1 MSDIPPQANPQT
13 RSPVAIDKTVIRH
26 CAAIFSILLIVY
38 LATMPMM
45 LALEDDGLFVLSSYE
60 PGLSPPPGYPLH
72 TMIGHVFSKIPI
84 GSVAARI
91 HALSA
96 FFGALTCM
104 LVFLLIDRLIAC
116 RSMAYLG
123 ALSYG
128 LSLRFWSQSIIAEV
142 YTLNTFFF
150 FLLLY
155 LVIRFTEDKG
165 AHSDKS
171 KLKWFIGAPGWL
183 LGSIAFTYGLS
194 LTNHWP
200 LMVLSTPALLVLLWP
215 KRTEVLAA
223 LGICMGLA
231 FIGLVPYLW
240 MYFYSQTDPYIS
252 FYGPLE
258 SISDLWFYISR
269 QGYSS
274 VDTSVSATL
283 RDNLLYI
290 GFFLK
295 ETTVQFGIVGFSLAA
310 IGALSQFRYLR
321 KEIAIALILAF
332 LGNSVLL
339 ALLLGFDYDLIY
351 QSVFRVY
358 PLIAYGVMSIWLAMG
373 AYRVTSYL
381 YARAS
386 ISVPKQ
392 KLRYIFAIVVLSL
405 IVIINLPANYRHNYV
420 WAEEYSKFILLN
432 LERDAVLFGT
442 DDVAMGTIGYMNRVN
457 KFRPDITLYNK
468 FGLLLGNR
476 LFSPLDDSAETGEKN
491 ILAFINAS
499 QRPVYYVNELD
510 SGYGYKS
517 FLFYY
522 QVDKSSAPGSAEI
535 NLTQDNLNFLIA
547 LVNQKQA
554 HDSWTEIFRILLL
567 ESIVPEISAVLVNRD
582 PDQVTDRLKQILA
595 ESLKLFNCQV
605 ARIKWL
611 MGRSDEVH
619 VAEIEQLLAVA
630 ELNLNGAL
638 TKSNVAEFYQ
648 QQAQWYLR
656 QEMLEPAIKSYQTS
670 LDSWFH
676 PDNQSVNEVLKLY
689 KLHGRSKQFDELI
702 SRMNARL

>member
-554 HDSWTEIFRILLL
+554 RDSWTEIFRILLL
-567 ESIVPEISAVLVNRD
+567 ESIVPEISAVLVNRG

-595 ESLKLFNCQV
+595 ESLKLFNCQL

-630 ELNLNGAL
+630 ELNLNDAL

-689 KLHGRSKQFDELI
+689 NLHGRSKQFDELI

>member
-1 MSDIPPQANPQT
+1 MSDIPPQTNPHT

-26 CAAIFSILLIVY
+26 CAVIFSILLIVY
-38 LATMPMM
+38 LATMPMT
-45 LALEDDGLFVLSSYE
+45 LALEDDGLYVLSSYE
-60 PGLSPPPGYPLH
+60 PGVAHPPGYPLH
-72 TMIGHVFSKIPI
+72 TMIGYVFSKIPI

-104 LVFLLIDRLIAC
+104 LVFLLIHRLIAS

-128 LSLRFWSQSIIAEV
+128 LSLRFWSQSIVAEV
-142 YTLNTFFF
+142 YTLNTFFL

-155 LVIRFTEDKG
+155 LCIRFGQDSATHPQTAKP
-165 AHSDKS
+165 
-171 KLKWFIGAPGWL
+171 KWFIGAPGWL
-183 LGSIAFTYGLS
+183 LGSIALTYGLS

-231 FIGLVPYLW
+231 FLGLVPYLW

-258 SISDLWFYISR
+258 SLSDLWFYISR

-283 RDNLLYI
+283 RDKLLYI

-310 IGALSQFRYLR
+310 IGALLQFRYLR

-332 LGNSVLL
+332 LGNSILL

-381 YARAS
+381 SARAS

-392 KLRYIFAIVVLSL
+392 KLRYIFAIVVVSL
-405 IVIINLPANYRHNYV
+405 TVINNLPANYRHNYV

-432 LERDAVLFGT
+432 LEKDAVLFGT
-442 DDVAMGTIGYMNRVN
+442 DDVAMGTIGYMNRVK

-535 NLTQDNLNFLIA
+535 ILSLDNLNFLIA
-547 LVNQKQA
+547 LVNQKQVR
-554 HDSWTEIFRILLL
+554 DSWTEIIRILLL

-595 ESLKLFNCQV
+595 ESLNLFNCQL

-619 VAEIEQLLAVA
+619 VAEIEQLLAGA
-630 ELNLNGAL
+630 ELNLDDAL
-638 TKSNVAEFYQ
+638 TKSDVAEFYQ

-702 SRMNARL
+702 ARMNARL

>member
-1 MSDIPPQANPQT
+1 MT
-13 RSPVAIDKTVIRH
+13 
-26 CAAIFSILLIVY
+26 
-38 LATMPMM
+38 
-45 LALEDDGLFVLSSYE
+45 LALEDDGLYVLSSYE
-60 PGLSPPPGYPLH
+60 PGLSHPPGYPLH

-128 LSLRFWSQSIIAEV
+128 LSLRFWSQSIIAEI

-150 FLLLY
+150 FLLVY
-155 LVIRFTEDKG
+155 LCIRFTEDKG
-165 AHSDKS
+165 THSDKI

-200 LMVLSTPALLVLLWP
+200 LIVLSTPALLVLLWP

-310 IGALSQFRYLR
+310 IGALLQFRYLR

-373 AYRVTSYL
+373 AYQVTSYL

-392 KLRYIFAIVVLSL
+392 KLSYIFAIVVLSL

-442 DDVAMGTIGYMNRVN
+442 DDVAMGTC
-457 KFRPDITLYNK
+457 L
-468 FGLLLGNR
+468 
-476 LFSPLDDSAETGEKN
+476 
-491 ILAFINAS
+491 
-499 QRPVYYVNELD
+499 
-510 SGYGYKS
+510 
-517 FLFYY
+517 
-522 QVDKSSAPGSAEI
+522 
-535 NLTQDNLNFLIA
+535 
-547 LVNQKQA
+547 
-554 HDSWTEIFRILLL
+554 
-567 ESIVPEISAVLVNRD
+567 
-582 PDQVTDRLKQILA
+582 
-595 ESLKLFNCQV
+595 
-605 ARIKWL
+605 
-611 MGRSDEVH
+611 
-619 VAEIEQLLAVA
+619 
-630 ELNLNGAL
+630 
-638 TKSNVAEFYQ
+638 
-648 QQAQWYLR
+648 
-656 QEMLEPAIKSYQTS
+656 
-670 LDSWFH
+670 
-676 PDNQSVNEVLKLY
+676 
-689 KLHGRSKQFDELI
+689 
-702 SRMNARL
+702 

>member
-392 KLRYIFAIVVLSL
+392 KLRNIFAIVVLSL

-554 HDSWTEIFRILLL
+554 RDSWTEIFRILLL

-630 ELNLNGAL
+630 ELNLNDAL

-656 QEMLEPAIKSYQTS
+656 QEMLKPAIKSYQTS

-702 SRMNARL
+702 SRMNAKL

>member
-1 MSDIPPQANPQT
+1 
-13 RSPVAIDKTVIRH
+13 
-26 CAAIFSILLIVY
+26 
-38 LATMPMM
+38 MPMT
-45 LALEDDGLFVLSSYE
+45 LVLEDDGLYVLSSFE
-60 PGLSPPPGYPLH
+60 PGLSHPPGYPLH
-72 TMIGHVFSKIPI
+72 TIIGHIFSKIPI

-91 HALSA
+91 HAVSA
-96 FFGALTCM
+96 LFGALTCM
-104 LVFLLIDRLIAC
+104 LVFLLIDRLITC

-128 LSLRFWSQSIIAEV
+128 LSLRFWSQSIVAEV

-155 LVIRFTEDKG
+155 LCICFIEDKG
-165 AHSDKS
+165 ATGKP
-171 KLKWFIGAPGWL
+171 KWFIGAPGWL
-183 LGSIAFTYGLS
+183 LGSIALIYGLS

-215 KRTEVLAA
+215 KRNEVLAA
-223 LGICMGLA
+223 LGFCMALA
-231 FIGLVPYLW
+231 LIGLVPYLW
-240 MYFYSQTDPYIS
+240 MYYYSQTDPYIS

-258 SISDLWFYISR
+258 SFSDLWFYISR

-274 VDTSVSATL
+274 VDSSVSATL
-283 RDNLLYI
+283 HDNLLYI

-295 ETTVQFGIVGFSLAA
+295 ETTIQYGIVGFSLAA
-310 IGALSQFRYLR
+310 IGAWSQFRYLR

-339 ALLLGFDYDLIY
+339 ALLLGFDYDLIF

-381 YARAS
+381 YERAS

-392 KLRYIFAIVVLSL
+392 KLRYIFAIAVVSL
-405 IVIINLPANYRHNYV
+405 IVINNLPANYRHNYV

-432 LERDAVLFGT
+432 LEKDAVLFGT
-442 DDVAMGTIGYMNRVN
+442 DDVAIGTLGYMNLV
-457 KFRPDITLYNK
+457 KKIRPDITLYNK
-468 FGLLLGNR
+468 FGLVLGNR
-476 LFSPLDDSAETGEKN
+476 LHSQLHDSAETGEKN
-491 ILAFINAS
+491 ILAFIKSS

-522 QVDKSSAPGSAEI
+522 QVDRSSSPGSVEI
-535 NLTQDNLNFLIA
+535 SLSPDNLNFLIA
-547 LVNQKQA
+547 LVNQEQPR
-554 HDSWTEIFRILLL
+554 DSWTEFSRIILL
-567 ESIVPEISAVLVNRD
+567 ESIVPEISAVLENRD
-582 PDQVTDRLKQILA
+582 SDPVTDRLKQILA
-595 ESLKLFNCQV
+595 ESLKLFNCQL

-611 MGRSDEVH
+611 MGRPDEVH
-619 VAEIEQLLAVA
+619 VAEIERLFTDA
-630 ELNLNGAL
+630 ELNLDDAL
-638 TKSNVAEFYQ
+638 TKSDVAEYYQ
-648 QQAQWYLR
+648 QRALWYLR
-656 QEMLEPAIKSYQTS
+656 QERLEPAFESYQTS

-702 SRMNARL
+702 VRMNARL

>member
-1 MSDIPPQANPQT
+1 MSDIPPQVNPQT

-200 LMVLSTPALLVLLWP
+200 LIVLSTPALLVLLWP

-392 KLRYIFAIVVLSL
+392 KLRNIFAIVVLSL

-554 HDSWTEIFRILLL
+554 RDSWTEIFRILLL

-689 KLHGRSKQFDELI
+689 KLHGRSTQFDELI

>member
-13 RSPVAIDKTVIRH
+13 RSPVAIDKTVIWH
-26 CAAIFSILLIVY
+26 CAAIFSILLTVY
-38 LATMPMM
+38 LATMPMT
-45 LALEDDGLFVLSSYE
+45 LALEDDGLYVLSSYE
-60 PGLSPPPGYPLH
+60 PGLSHPPGYPLH

-128 LSLRFWSQSIIAEV
+128 LSLRFWSQSIIAEI

-155 LVIRFTEDKG
+155 LCIRFTEDKG
-165 AHSDKS
+165 THSDKI

-200 LMVLSTPALLVLLWP
+200 LIVLSTPALLVLLWP

-310 IGALSQFRYLR
+310 IGALLQFRYLR

-535 NLTQDNLNFLIA
+535 NLSQDNLNFLIA

-554 HDSWTEIFRILLL
+554 RDSWTEIFRILLL

-595 ESLKLFNCQV
+595 ESLNLFNCQL

-619 VAEIEQLLAVA
+619 VAEIEQLLAIA
-630 ELNLNGAL
+630 ELNLNDAL

>member
-392 KLRYIFAIVVLSL
+392 KLRNIFAIVVLSL

-554 HDSWTEIFRILLL
+554 RDSWTEIFRILLL

-656 QEMLEPAIKSYQTS
+656 QEMLKPAIKSYQTS

-702 SRMNARL
+702 SRMNAKL

>member
-1 MSDIPPQANPQT
+1 
-13 RSPVAIDKTVIRH
+13 
-26 CAAIFSILLIVY
+26 
-38 LATMPMM
+38 MM

-165 AHSDKS
+165 THSDKI

-200 LMVLSTPALLVLLWP
+200 LIVLSTPALLVLLWP

-373 AYRVTSYL
+373 AYQVTSYL

-392 KLRYIFAIVVLSL
+392 KLRNIFAIVVLSL

-468 FGLLLGNR
+468 FDLLLGNR

-554 HDSWTEIFRILLL
+554 RDSWTEIFRILLL

-656 QEMLEPAIKSYQTS
+656 QEMLKPAIKSYQTS